1 MREKAFEELV
11 KIGEPAVLALRNAL
25 KKWTVREGAAEALKA
40 VNEKTKETK
49 AKKMQLSNPLNE
61 KKLMKLKPPRA
72 NKTKQIERKKSIK
85 MK

>member
-11 KIGEPAVLALRNAL
+11 KIGEPTALALRNAL

-49 AKKMQLSNPLNE
+49 AKNAAFKSFE
-61 KKLMKLKPPRA
+61 REGA
-72 NKTKQIERKKSIK
+72 DEIETA
-85 MK
+85 